1 MKEVTVMNAIDY
13 ITRFEEDGLHLYELL
28 EYGTENKELKTTFGL
43 LANSQRKHL
52 ADLLALRENSA
63 GTIRD
68 SALIERTKGLIN
80 GFERLLESHDI
91 HKELQHDPDAFW
103 HILNAEQECIR
114 MMEGIAHA
122 EPDEQSRRLLEQLAM
137 SEKEHLEKIV
147 NIYDFITKP
156 HTYLEWGEFNNQQ
169 SL

>member
-13 ITRFEEDGLHLYELL
+13 LTRFEEDGLHLYELL

-43 LANSQRKHL
+43 LANGQRKHL
-52 ADLLALRENSA
+52 AELLAVRECA
-63 GTIRD
+63 GGTIRD
-68 SALIERTKGLIN
+68 SALIERTKGISN
-80 GFERLLESHDI
+80 GFERLLESHDV

-122 EPDEQSRRLLEQLAM
+122 EPDMGTRRLLDQLVT

-147 NIYDFITKP
+147 NIYDFITAP
-156 HTYLEWGEFNNQQ
+156 HTYLEWGEFSNLH